1 MVSRVHALAA
11 GLAAALTF
19 NVLSGGAALAT
30 PSQQALIEMADLSG
44 PAISP
49 DGQWAAFRQNQAS
62 LARNRQDLSWWL
74 VPVNG
79 RAAARRVAGGGDA
92 IWSDYGGLRAEPPR
106 WSPDSQTF
114 YFRALID
121 NQIQVWRARRG
132 GTALQVT
139 RDEADIE
146 AFGLSSDGTRLI
158 YAVGP
163 TREDLR
169 RAEAR
174 QYDEGVRIDA
184 HVDPSQSLFGAIEM
198 NGRLAAQ
205 RLTGKWFDHGSVLWE
220 QPRRYFSLDFATG
233 NARPATGDEAAAA
246 GIIPAAKAKLLAT
259 SPVSARSPDGNLLA
273 VATGAREARRL
284 EVRRDDA
291 VIALCTRGACLDR
304 VISLAWRGSGEVIFT
319 THDTSRRQTLN
330 AWRLSDDKAR
340 VMIKAEGLLDG
351 GDGLDAPCAVDAV
364 QAVCVAAAAA
374 EPPRLVRI
382 DLESGRQTVLANPNQ
397 GLTEDAP
404 TIEPLAWRDAENRPF
419 TGFLMRPDKASPQRP
434 WPLFVTYYVCDG
446 YLRGGTGDEWPLAS
460 LAQSGIAALCIN
472 KTPSGAGIYDAA
484 ADYRAAQDGIETVI
498 GQLAE
503 RGLIDPRRVG
513 MGGLSFGSEVTT
525 WMSMHSIQ
533 LAAASIASTQVEPAY
548 YWANSFA
555 GRDTPEML
563 RRVWGLGP
571 PGETPQAW
579 ASLSPALNVERI
591 HAPMLVQIP
600 EQEYR
605 MIPEFI
611 AKLSRSNTPSEVYA
625 FPNEPHILVQPR
637 HRAAAYA
644 RNLDWFRY
652 WLQGYEDPDPAKET
666 QYIRWR
672 AMAAR
677 RPPLP

>member
-1 MVSRVHALAA
+1 MVNRAHVLFAALAVT
-11 GLAAALTF
+11 LAASL
-19 NVLSGGAALAT
+19 LSRGEALAT

-62 LARNRQDLSWWL
+62 LARNRQELSWWL
-74 VPVNG
+74 VAVDG
-79 RAAARRVAGGGDA
+79 RTGPRRVAGGGDA

-106 WSPDSQTF
+106 WSPDSQAF

-121 NQIQVWRARRG
+121 DQVQVWRVLRAG
-132 GTALQVT
+132 SAVQVT
-139 RDEADIE
+139 RDAADIE
-146 AFGLSSDGTRLI
+146 AFALSADGTRLI

-163 TREDLR
+163 PREDLR

-184 HVDPSQSLFGAIEM
+184 HVDPSQSLFAAIEM

-205 RLTGKWFDHGSVLWE
+205 RLTGKWFDHGSVLWD
-220 QPRRYFSLDFATG
+220 QPRRYFSLDLATG
-233 NARPATGDEAAAA
+233 AVRPATNEEAASA
-246 GIIPAAKAKLLAT
+246 GIIPAAKAKVLAT
-259 SPVSARSPDGNLLA
+259 SPVSARSPDGTLLA
-273 VATGAREARRL
+273 VATGEREARRL
-284 EVRRDDA
+284 EVRRGDT
-291 VIALCTRGACLDR
+291 IIGLCTGGACQDR
-304 VISLAWRGSGEVIFT
+304 VTGLAWRGSGEVIFT
-319 THDTSRRQTLN
+319 THDTSRRQILN

-340 VMIKAEGLLDG
+340 VVIKAEGLLDG

-374 EPPRLVRI
+374 APPRLVRI
-382 DLESGRQTVLANPNQ
+382 DLESGRQTVLANPNR
-397 GLTEDAP
+397 GLTENAP
-404 TIEPLAWRDAENRPF
+404 TVEPLAWRDAGNRPF
-419 TGFLMRPDKASPQRP
+419 TGFLLRPSSPSPERP

-472 KTPSGAGIYDAA
+472 KTPSTGGAYDAA

-498 GQLAE
+498 GLLAK
-503 RGLIDPRRVG
+503 RGVIDPRKVG

-525 WMSMHSIQ
+525 WMSMHSTQ

-548 YWANSFA
+548 YWANGVA
-555 GRDTPEML
+555 GRDTPDML

-611 AKLSRSNTPSEVYA
+611 AKLSRSTTPSEVYA

-677 RPPLP
+677 RQPSP